1 MSKAFTPLIAFDG
14 SRDNNFTTI
23 RIVLAWLVLY
33 GHSYAIQKVPGIRD
47 PLNEIFQGSI
57 WVGEIAVNGF
67 FAISGFLVAASL
79 IKRGVIDYTISRV
92 LRIFPALIV
101 CVFVSVFLLGPILTN
116 LPVRDYFD
124 DPKTWDYLGNAVA
137 FLKMQWS
144 LPGVFESNTRDAING
159 SLWTLTVEVR
169 CYLLLAALTFLG
181 FRLNR
186 IWANTLVLLVFAAGV
201 LSYESIPLL
210 GANLKWSRPALYFII
225 GVFFYL
231 NRDKVY
237 LDWRIAIFAAVM
249 AYFSFGQEWFDYVF
263 PPALIYLIFYLAY
276 ATKPL
281 STDSVFGDASYGI
294 YIYAWP
300 VQQIV
305 AQSFPGQTPYFN
317 TIVSSV
323 IVITL
328 AWLSWHGLEK
338 RVLTY
343 KKVLLGH
350 ASSKRSIMGDSGILK
365 GKAADSP

>member
-1 MSKAFTPLIAFDG
+1 MSKALTPLIAFDG

-33 GHSYAIQKVPGIRD
+33 GHSYSVQKFPGIRD
-47 PLNEIFQGSI
+47 PLNQIFQGSI

-79 IKRGVIDYTISRV
+79 VKRGVVDYTISRV
-92 LRIFPALIV
+92 LRIFPALII
-101 CVFVSVFLLGPILTN
+101 CVFASVFLLGPLLTS
-116 LPVRDYFD
+116 LSLHDYFSD
-124 DPKTWDYLGNAVA
+124 AQTWRYLGNALA
-137 FLKMQWS
+137 FLKMEWT
-144 LPGVFESNTRDAING
+144 LPGVFERNTRDAING

-181 FRLNR
+181 FRLNK
-186 IWANTLVLLVFAAGV
+186 IWANLLVFLVFAVGV
-201 LSYESIPLL
+201 LSYQSIPLL
-210 GANLKWSRPALYFII
+210 GTNLKWSRPALYFII
-225 GVFFYL
+225 GVFLYL

-237 LDWRIAIFAAVM
+237 LDYRIAIFAAVI
-249 AYFSFGQEWFDYVF
+249 AFLSFGEDWFDYVF

-281 STDSVFGDASYGI
+281 STDAVFGDASYGI

-305 AQSFPGQTPYFN
+305 AQSFPDQTPYFN
-317 TIVSSV
+317 TVVSSL
-323 IVITL
+323 IVIPL

-343 KKVLLGH
+343 KRVLLGH
-350 ASSKRSIMGDSGILK
+350 ATSQKLMVGINAVLKRNNSVSR
-365 GKAADSP
+365 